1 MSSKDIRHLGLEAIP
16 TRGWSKWFG
25 VPTQVVV
32 SLAAFHV
39 LGSYFETNLSE
50 TCLIVVI
57 VVVVQCWVHLG
68 IESRVN
74 LTFSWASPSTL
85 VCGLGLLSPRKS
97 LA

>member
-1 MSSKDIRHLGLEAIP
+1 MI
-16 TRGWSKWFG
+16 
-25 VPTQVVV
+25 

-39 LGSYFETNLSE
+39 LGSDFETNLSE
-50 TCLIVVI
+50 ACLIVVVI

-97 LA
+97 LT